1 MGTQIGYSG
10 ILNGLSHSLGSR
22 GGGAGGIE
30 KVTADNNGSVFTTS
44 QFGKQLRCHRF
55 QGSGDNSLYI
65 NSGTGN
71 YIWVWAWGAA
81 GGNGGQGG
89 AHGGSGGA
97 AYARLILEQGWVQ
110 SRRFRAYVG
119 GGGSNGGGCFG
130 CWGGG
135 GNGNNGSGYGS
146 GGRGNHASCRGCSAG
161 GGGG

>member
-30 KVTADNNGSVFTTS
+30 AVTADNNGSVFTTS

-71 YIWVWAWGAA
+71 YIWVWAWGLRIRPALK
-81 GGNGGQGG
+81 GIICIN
-89 AHGGSGGA
+89 
-97 AYARLILEQGWVQ
+97 
-110 SRRFRAYVG
+110 
-119 GGGSNGGGCFG
+119 
-130 CWGGG
+130 
-135 GNGNNGSGYGS
+135 
-146 GGRGNHASCRGCSAG
+146 
-161 GGGG
+161 